1 MNTQTLDNQ
10 FPHRIS
16 LSQAAELSG
25 YHQDY
30 LGQLCRLGKIK
41 AAKIGRNWYTTQSEL
56 QTLINFTDAIE
67 EERGQTSDFMDTE
80 EDKGLFDFSE
90 PQVIEESVAAP
101 SMDAV
106 RPATHAELAEVLSQQ
121 SESRQVE
128 PATISVSMDA
138 VSPTPVIADNY
149 VISEVS
155 GIPIKLR
162 ADAASRQHHT
172 IQTLIT
178 KMKLDALRGEV
189 LQLSDFMQ
197 GVSNELTEV
206 KQIVARHEEILKH
219 RKDLATAYAASI
231 DVAPK
236 REQEKMILTL
246 SDEKEEPVQSVLT
259 VWYAPAAALAIV
271 VVAASWLLLGNLP
284 GTGPQTSTLVYP
296 INTSS
301 GQVAGEQDQNIIE
314 DQQQFLNP
322 EIQPQ

>member
-56 QTLINFTDAIE
+56 QNLLNFTDAIE
-67 EERGQTSDFMDTE
+67 EERGQTSDFMDSE

-90 PQVIEESVAAP
+90 PQVSDESIAMP

-106 RPATHAELAEVLSQQ
+106 RPATHAELAEVLIKQADA
-121 SESRQVE
+121 RQVE
-128 PATISVSMDA
+128 PTTNSVSMNA
-138 VSPTPVIADNY
+138 ISPTPVIADNY

-162 ADAASRQHHT
+162 ADVASRQHHT

-197 GVSNELTEV
+197 GVSNELSEV

-219 RKDLATAYAASI
+219 KKDLATAYAASI

-236 REQEKMILTL
+236 LEQEKMILTL
-246 SDEKEEPVQSVLT
+246 SDDREEPVQSVIT
-259 VWYAPAAALAIV
+259 VWYAPAVALAIV
-271 VVAASWLLLGNLP
+271 VIATGWLLLSNLP
-284 GTGPQTSTLVYP
+284 GTGPQTNTLVYP
-296 INTSS
+296 VNNSV
-301 GQVAGEQDQNIIE
+301 GQVAGEQDSNLPVEQQII
-314 DQQQFLNP
+314 LNS
-322 EIQPQ
+322 EIQP